1 MSVKVRDYVRAS
13 SLGSYFGVG
22 YNDPKDQFLIDT
34 GQAVEQ
40 FDEASQ
46 DRMNL
51 GSYLENATLDFF
63 ANKFGVEIVGRNIK
77 TKTFLDGMLV
87 GKMDG
92 EYVDSDG
99 KKVIVENKISNSQSG
114 VFTENLGY
122 HIQVQSYLLD
132 HSYDY
137 ALLCGLYQGKPVFKF
152 IYPDEAIQA
161 DIQEMVTFVTSAM
174 MGLLDFD
181 QDFPRHL
188 FEKYAKKQV
197 DFLPIDDIPLD
208 EVMKMERLIDLKQ
221 QVKSLE
227 KEIDALDSE
236 IKNKYSVGKI
246 KTDKGTINISE
257 GSRKGFIDEFALAF
271 DNPEL
276 DLEQY
281 RKPSST
287 FRSIRVSGVKE

>member
-34 GQAVEQ
+34 GQLVEQ

-46 DRMNL
+46 DRLNL

-122 HIQVQSYLLD
+122 MMQVQSYLLD

-152 IYPDEAIQA
+152 IYPDDDIQA
-161 DIQEMVTFVTSAM
+161 DIQEMVTFVTSSM
-174 MGLLDFD
+174 MGLVDFD
-181 QDFPRHL
+181 HDFPTHL
-188 FEKYAKKQV
+188 FEKYTKKQP

-208 EVMKMERLIDLKQ
+208 EVIKMERLIDLKA
-221 QVKSLE
+221 QVKVLE
-227 KEIDALDSE
+227 KEIDTLDSE

-246 KTDKGTINISE
+246 KTDKGVISISE
-257 GSRKGFIDEFALAF
+257 GSRKGFIDEFTLSF
-271 DNPEL
+271 DNPSL
-276 DLEQY
+276 DLEKY

-287 FRSIRVSGVKE
+287 FRQIRISGVK